1 MPHTRR
7 GVNSTFGRS
16 DAGDGSDVDR
26 VGARALL
33 DRQRAEVVARLAAL
47 EADREAMVAQV
58 VQDPPDDEHDPEG
71 ATVGFEHARTR
82 ALRDDALA
90 RLAELDAALARVD
103 DGTFGTCLRCG
114 TEIPDARLR
123 ARPTAR
129 TCVPCA

>member
-7 GVNSTFGRS
+7 GVNNTFGRR

-47 EADREAMVAQV
+47 EAERAAMVAQV

-82 ALRDDALA
+82 ALRDDAVA
-90 RLAELDAALARVD
+90 RLAELDDALARVD
-103 DGTFGTCLRCG
+103 DGSYGTCQRCG
-114 TEIPDARLR
+114 SAIPDARLH

-129 TCVPCA
+129 TCVSCA